1 MNKTQ
6 KFKDL
11 EVGKLGEH
19 FALPLLNK
27 FLKTNMIE
35 NDTYSLIDFEDENTL
50 CELKTRRVRHNQY
63 DSLYI
68 PHYKLKYNAK
78 MNKQLYFAFN
88 CTDGLYIFDYTNN
101 KEKTYTSYGGR
112 SDRGKS
118 EYTKMINV
126 PTNLLIKCNNE

>member
-68 PHYKLKYNAK
+68 PHYKLKYNAT

-88 CTDGLYIFDYTNN
+88 CTDGLYIFDYT
-101 KEKTYTSYGGR
+101 KHGDKTYTSYGGR
-112 SDRGKS
+112 CDRGKN

>member
-11 EVGKLGEH
+11 EVGRLGEH

-68 PHYKLKYNAK
+68 PHYKLKYNAIK
-78 MNKQLYFAFN
+78 NKQLYFAFN